1 MQALQDLGS
10 GFKYSNKYFSLP
22 EIIRTEPMSHKD
34 HKVGRFNSNILFPS
48 SLGIDSF
55 CHSWDN
61 EVSWICLL
69 VDLVIHVIRKIKET
83 HGKGV
88 FGCTSVAQGKILAY
102 PVSQG

>member
-1 MQALQDLGS
+1 MQALQDLRS

-34 HKVGRFNSNILFPS
+34 HKVGRFYSNILFPS